1 MRVLVT
7 STPGTGHLHP
17 LVPLARELVL
27 AGHEVV
33 WATAASSCAKVESYG
48 FPAVPCGLDG
58 NARLP
63 VFLERAAHFRELPPR
78 QGRAVQFPVLFG
90 EVAAPVMR
98 DDLVEVFDDFR
109 PQLVVHEFAELAAAP
124 MATARGI
131 ATVSVGFSGAVSDDL
146 QAALEESVAPVWER
160 EGLSVDAAGIN
171 GDLFLHPFPAA
182 LDTPREDG
190 PSAPMRPLSFDGA
203 PSAAPPGWISTFGAE
218 RPGVY
223 VTFGTEV
230 AGRAPWTA
238 ILEAL
243 ADLDVDV
250 VATVGGRLDP
260 ETLGPLAA
268 NTRVERYVPQ
278 SFILERS
285 KLVISHGGA
294 GTLIGAATTGK
305 VQLGVPIAADQWEN
319 ADLLAAANA
328 GVVLEPD
335 ERDADTIRQSVQA
348 LLADVAKHAD
358 AELLRAE
365 FAAMPHPAALVASVE
380 QLARA

>member
-33 WATAASSCAKVESYG
+33 WATAASSCAKVESFG
-48 FPAVPCGLDG
+48 FPAVRCGLDG
-58 NARLP
+58 DVRLAAFLDRTAHMLELPARQRRAVMLP
-63 VFLERAAHFRELPPR
+63 VM
-78 QGRAVQFPVLFG
+78 FG

-109 PQLVVHEFAELAAAP
+109 PQLVVHDFAELAAAP

-131 ATVSVGFSGAVSDDL
+131 ASVSVGFSGAVSDAL
-146 QAALEESVAPVWER
+146 QAALEDSVAPMWER
-160 EGLSVDAAGIN
+160 EGLSVSAAGISGN
-171 GDLFLHPFPAA
+171 LFLHPFPAA
-182 LDTPREDG
+182 LDPPRADG

-203 PSAAPPGWISTFGAE
+203 PSASPPDWISTFGAE

-230 AGRAPWTA
+230 GARAPWTA
-238 ILEAL
+238 VLEAL

-260 ETLGPLAA
+260 ASLGPLAA

-278 SFILERS
+278 SFILDRS
-285 KLVISHGGA
+285 TVVISHGGA
-294 GTLIGAATTGK
+294 GTLIGAAATGK
-305 VQLGVPIAADQWEN
+305 VQLCVPIGADQWDN
-319 ADLLAAANA
+319 ADLLASANA
-328 GVVLEPD
+328 GVVLEPED
-335 ERDADTIRQSVQA
+335 RDADTIRQSVQS
-348 LLADVAKHAD
+348 LLADVGKHAD
-358 AELLRAE
+358 AKLLRDE
-365 FAAMPHPAALVASVE
+365 FGAMPHPAV
-380 QLARA
+380 LAATIEDLA